1 MIFSIVFD
9 RNVEMQV
16 GGEGVCVVGNVVER
30 AGGRSVVEFFWIEG
44 RGDDISWNI

>member
-30 AGGRSVVEFFWIEG
+30 AGGRSVVEFSG
-44 RGDDISWNI
+44 LKGGG